1 MMQIENLVQ
10 IENPDNNNNDNNCLS
25 TEDAILHELLE
36 NYLNTFELFQETEYL
51 EVIMEKD
58 IKSIEEK

>member
-1 MMQIENLVQ
+1 MMQIENLMQ
-10 IENPDNNNNDNNCLS
+10 IEKPDNNNNDNNCLS